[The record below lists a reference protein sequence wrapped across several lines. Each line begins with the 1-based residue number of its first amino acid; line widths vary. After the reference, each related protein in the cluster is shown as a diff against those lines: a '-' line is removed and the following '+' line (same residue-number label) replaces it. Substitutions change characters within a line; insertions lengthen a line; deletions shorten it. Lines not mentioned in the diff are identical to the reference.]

1 MFMWGN
7 LCIFM
12 HMCIYIYICKL
23 AALVR
28 CARKFIG
35 DQAPW
40 EPSVSSMGHLG
51 NLFVGTDIYK
61 YAHVCV

>member
-12 HMCIYIYICKL
+12 HMYIHIYICKF

-40 EPSVSSMGHLG
+40 EPSVSSMDHLG